1 LHLVAGSLERELQDG
16 AVSVNAFAWY
26 CTCRRRLLTIGL
38 VRPLPED
45 FLRALAE
52 QEEVLVSSRDGD
64 LVGTV
69 PVWFIEAP
77 PGVVYLF
84 TFGFSVKA
92 RRWRSD
98 PWVRLTIPGTRC
110 SVEGEAHLVDG
121 AELEAVAPRV
131 VERWSMQGAPSVEG
145 LRRTVRDGMH
155 VLVRVDAGSA
165 EAAGDG

>member
-1 LHLVAGSLERELQDG
+1 M
-16 AVSVNAFAWY
+16 
-26 CTCRRRLLTIGL
+26 
-38 VRPLPED
+38 
-45 FLRALAE
+45 
-52 QEEVLVSSRDGD
+52 SSRDGD

-92 RRWRSD
+92 RRWRRD
-98 PWVRLTIPGTRC
+98 PWVRLTVPGTRC
-110 SVEGEAHLVDG
+110 SVEGEVHLVDG
-121 AELEAVAPRV
+121 VELEAVAPRV

-155 VLVRVDAGSA
+155 VLVRVDAG
-165 EAAGDG
+165 AADAHGDG

>member
-1 LHLVAGSLERELQDG
+1 M
-16 AVSVNAFAWY
+16 
-26 CTCRRRLLTIGL
+26 
-38 VRPLPED
+38 VRPLPDD
-45 FLRALAE
+45 FLRTLADHD
-52 QEEVLVSSRDGD
+52 EVLVSSREGD
-64 LVGTV
+64 RVGTV

-84 TFGFSVKA
+84 TFGFSIKA

-110 SVEGEAHLVDG
+110 TVEGEAHLVNG
-121 AELEAVAPRV
+121 AELEAVAARV

-155 VLVRVDAGSA
+155 VLVCVDAGSA
-165 EAAGDG
+165 DAPVRPG

>member
-16 AVSVNAFAWY
+16 AVSVNAFASY
-26 CTCRRRLLTIGL
+26 CTCPRRPLTIGL
-38 VRPLPED
+38 VRPLPDD
-45 FLRALAE
+45 FLRALTAS
-52 QEEVLVSSRDGD
+52 EEVLVSSRDGD

-92 RRWRSD
+92 RRWRAD
-98 PWVRLTIPGTRC
+98 PWVRLTVPGTRC

-121 AELEAVAPRV
+121 AELDAVAPRV

-165 EAAGDG
+165 DAPRTS